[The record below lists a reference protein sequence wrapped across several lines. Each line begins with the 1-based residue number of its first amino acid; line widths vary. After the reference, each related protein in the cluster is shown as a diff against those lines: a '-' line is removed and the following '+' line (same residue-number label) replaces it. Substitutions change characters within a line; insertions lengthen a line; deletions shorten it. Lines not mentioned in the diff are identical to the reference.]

1 MSVLAEPVAEPLA
14 SGVSDA
20 AFARLPEA
28 LLHRAWADG
37 LFANGALATT
47 DGEPVRI
54 VRPGRL
60 NRDSGPDFTDARV
73 EIGGTTWAG
82 AVEIHR
88 TSAEWE
94 AHGHDADPR
103 YDGVVLHVV
112 LSSDRRT
119 GTLRRADGS
128 ALPELVLLPHLDRS
142 LRALVRDLAAA
153 PRDAPFC
160 AARWPD
166 LRTDVVADWLAACA
180 AGRLRLQ
187 TARLARAYT
196 RAPDLD
202 RLLARR
208 VFRALGYEANADAF
222 ETLAGRLPWAALP
235 DDPADVLALVAG
247 TAGWLAP
254 GLFPDPVVARWDAV
268 GQGTRPM
275 DRAAW
280 HTGGRPA
287 NRPRV
292 RLAQAA
298 ALADGPL
305 RADAVPTL
313 ADALARGVHAAVD
326 ALRLPTA
333 DGTPPLGLDRARAVL
348 VNAVL
353 PVLALDAELRAD
365 AALAEA
371 VEAAPAS
378 LPAVPDHVTRAFADA
393 GASIRT
399 MRDAHGAHHLART
412 FCDEGRCARCVIG
425 RTLYPA
431 LAA

>member
-1 MSVLAEPVAEPLA
+1 MIAESIAEPLP
-14 SGVSDA
+14 SGPSDA

-28 LLHRAWADG
+28 LIHRAWADG
-37 LFANGALATT
+37 LFATGALATT

-54 VRPGRL
+54 LRPGRL
-60 NRDSGPDFTDARV
+60 NRDSGPDFLDARV

-88 TSAEWE
+88 TSAEWD
-94 AHGHDADPR
+94 AHGHDADPC

-112 LSSDRRT
+112 LSPDRRT

-142 LRALVRDLAAA
+142 LRALVHDLSAA

-160 AARWPD
+160 AARWSE

-196 RAPDLD
+196 RLPDLD
-202 RLLARR
+202 LLLARR
-208 VFRALGYEANADAF
+208 VFRALGYEANADAM
-222 ETLAGRLPWAALP
+222 ERLAGRLPWGALP
-235 DDPADVLALVAG
+235 DAPDDVLALVAG

-254 GLFPDPVVARWDAV
+254 GLFPDPVVARWEAV
-268 GQGTRPM
+268 GRGIRPM
-275 DRAAW
+275 DRASW
-280 HTGGRPA
+280 HAGGRPA

-298 ALADGPL
+298 ALAAGPL

-313 ADALARGVHAAVD
+313 AAALARGVDAAVD

-348 VNAVL
+348 VNAAL
-353 PVLALDAELRAD
+353 PVLALGAELRAA

-371 VEAAPAS
+371 VEAAPAA
-378 LPAVPDHVTRAFADA
+378 LPAVADHVTRGFSDA
-393 GASIRT
+393 GATIRT

-431 LAA
+431 LVA